1 MTTTAHPGVTTA
13 QQGFKGNDRL
23 LTGIVLGV
31 LTFWMFAGTVGTVA
45 RSILTDINGA
55 PIDEVAKPLVSLDQM
70 NLAVSITAL
79 FSGLFIVFM
88 GGLADR
94 LGRVRIAL
102 VGNGLGILGSIL
114 IILASGGAALPLL
127 LTGRAVQGL
136 SAACIMPATMALV
149 KTYWHGAERQRAVS
163 MWSIGSWG
171 GSGLAAIYGG
181 FVAST
186 FNWRI
191 IFYLSIVVSAASIAL
206 IWGTPESRAETTAH
220 RRFDVVG
227 LAIFMVTVLSLMVV
241 LIFGRQL
248 GWTSVPILALAG
260 VAVVGAV
267 AFFLYERGRA
277 APFIDFA
284 LFRNLTFT
292 GATISNFLL
301 NSTIGVLIVSQ
312 QMLQIARPELFDPWK
327 AGLLTIGYAVA
338 IIAFIRVGEKLL
350 RRFGPRK
357 PMLWG
362 VTLVGL
368 SCILLMPTNILVGPY
383 TVLAV
388 IAYSLFGIGLAFYA
402 TPSTDAALSNLP
414 PGEAGA
420 GAGIYKMASSLGS
433 AIGAALSL
441 TIFTSFLGGGVTIVG
456 ELLHTQGIQSNAAVR
471 QAGLVTFLFNL
482 VLTLIAFIS
491 ILMTIPK
498 GRKYNDEAEVV
509 PESTGGTGTTGSHD
523 GHAAPATVGR
533 AGKAVRAGQ
542 PPR

>member
-1 MTTTAHPGVTTA
+1 MTTTQPATTTR
-13 QQGFKGNDRL
+13 QGFKGNDRL

-55 PIDEVAKPLVSLDQM
+55 PIDKVTKPLVSLDQM
-70 NLAVSITAL
+70 NLAVSVTAL

-94 LGRVRIAL
+94 VGRVRIAL
-102 VGNGLGILGSIL
+102 VGNGLGILGSVL
-114 IILASGGAALPLL
+114 IIFAAGGAALPLL
-127 LTGRAVQGL
+127 LTGRAIQGL

-149 KTYWHGAERQRAVS
+149 KAYWDGAGRQRAVS

-171 GSGLAAIYGG
+171 GSGAAAVYGG

-186 FNWRI
+186 FNWRV
-191 IFYLSIVVSAASIAL
+191 IFYVSIVVSAISIAL
-206 IWGTPESRAETTAH
+206 IWGTPESRADRTHAH
-220 RRFDVVG
+220 FDIVG
-227 LAIFMVTVLSLMVV
+227 LAIFMVSVLSLMIV

-248 GWTSVPILALAG
+248 GWASAPTLVLA
-260 VAVVGAV
+260 AV
-267 AFFLYERGRA
+267 AIVGGVVFFFYERGKA
-277 APFIDFA
+277 SPFIDFG
-284 LFRNLTFT
+284 LFRNTTFT
-292 GATISNFLL
+292 GATISNFVL
-301 NSTIGVLIVSQ
+301 NGTIGLLIVSQ

-338 IIAFIRVGEKLL
+338 IIAFIRVGERLL

-362 VTLVGL
+362 ASIVAL
-368 SCILLMPTNILVGPY
+368 SCILLTPTNILVGPY

-388 IAYSLFGIGLAFYA
+388 IAYSLFGVGLAFYA

-414 PGEAGA
+414 PSEAGA

-441 TIFTSFLGGGVTIVG
+441 TIFSSFLSGGVTIVG

-482 VLTLIAFIS
+482 VLALIAIIS
-491 ILMTIPK
+491 ILSTIPK
-498 GRKYNDEAEVV
+498 GRKYYEE
-509 PESTGGTGTTGSHD
+509 
-523 GHAAPATVGR
+523 
-533 AGKAVRAGQ
+533 
-542 PPR
+542 

>member
-1 MTTTAHPGVTTA
+1 MTTTRQAATTSR
-13 QQGFKGNDRL
+13 GFRGNDKL
-23 LTGIVLGV
+23 LLGIVLGV

-55 PIDEVAKPLVSLDQM
+55 PIDKVSNPLVTLDQM

-94 LGRVRIAL
+94 IGRVRIAL

-114 IILASGGAALPLL
+114 IILASGSAALPLL
-127 LTGRAVQGL
+127 LSGRAIQGL

-149 KTYWHGAERQRAVS
+149 KAYWDGEGRQRAVS

-171 GSGLAAIYGG
+171 GSGLAALFGG
-181 FVAST
+181 FIAST
-186 FNWRI
+186 FNWRA
-191 IFYLSIVVSAASIAL
+191 IFYVSIVISVIAIAL
-206 IWGTPESRAETTAH
+206 MWGTPESRVTGGSR

-227 LAIFMVTVLSLMVV
+227 LAIFMVTVLALMIV

-248 GWTSVPILALAG
+248 GWGSPLILGLA
-260 VAVVGAV
+260 AV
-267 AFFLYERGRA
+267 AIVGGIVFYLFERGKSS
-277 APFIDFA
+277 PFIDFS
-284 LFRNLTFT
+284 LFKNTTFT
-292 GATISNFLL
+292 GATISNFVL
-301 NSTIGVLIVSQ
+301 NGTIGLLIVSQ
-312 QMLQIARPELFDPWK
+312 QMLQLARPELFDPWK

-338 IIAFIRVGEKLL
+338 IIGFIRVGERLL

-362 VTLVGL
+362 ASIVAL
-368 SCILLMPTNILVGPY
+368 SSLLLMPTNILVGPY

-388 IAYSLFGIGLAFYA
+388 ISYTLFGIGLAFYA

-414 PGEAGA
+414 PAEAGA

-441 TIFTSFLGGGVTIVG
+441 TIFSSFLGGGVTIVG
-456 ELLHTQGIQSNAAVR
+456 ELLHTQGIQTNAAIR
-471 QAGLVTFLFNL
+471 QAGLITFLFNL
-482 VLTLIAFIS
+482 VLALIAIIS
-491 ILMTIPK
+491 ILTTIPK
-498 GRKYNDEAEVV
+498 GRKYYDE
-509 PESTGGTGTTGSHD
+509 
-523 GHAAPATVGR
+523 
-533 AGKAVRAGQ
+533 
-542 PPR
+542 

>member
-1 MTTTAHPGVTTA
+1 MTTTAPATTTG
-13 QQGFKGNDRL
+13 QGFKGNDKL

-55 PIDEVAKPLVSLDQM
+55 PIDKVVAPLVSLDQM

-102 VGNGLGILGSIL
+102 TGNGLGILGSVL
-114 IILASGGAALPLL
+114 IILSSGGAALPLL
-127 LTGRAVQGL
+127 LTGRAIQGL

-149 KTYWHGAERQRAVS
+149 KTYWDGAARQRAVS

-171 GSGLAAIYGG
+171 GSGAAAVYGG
-181 FVAST
+181 FIAST
-186 FNWRI
+186 FNWRV
-191 IFYLSIVVSAASIAL
+191 IFYVSIVVSLASIAL
-206 IWGTPESRAETTAH
+206 IWGTPESRAPRAAH
-220 RRFDVVG
+220 TRFDAVG
-227 LAIFMVTVLSLMVV
+227 LAIFMVTVLSLMIV

-248 GWTSVPILALAG
+248 GWASAPTLGLATVAIIGSV
-260 VAVVGAV
+260 V
-267 AFFLYERGRA
+267 FFLYERRRTS
-277 APFIDFA
+277 PFIDFG
-284 LFRNLTFT
+284 LFKNTTFT
-292 GATISNFLL
+292 GATISNFVL
-301 NSTIGVLIVSQ
+301 NGTIGVLIVSQ

-327 AGLLTIGYAVA
+327 AGLLTLGYAVA

-362 VTLVGL
+362 SMIVAL

-388 IAYSLFGIGLAFYA
+388 IAYSLFGVGLAFYA

-414 PGEAGA
+414 PAEAGA

-441 TIFTSFLGGGVTIVG
+441 TIFSSFLSGGVTIVG

-482 VLTLIAFIS
+482 VLALIAVIS

-498 GRKYNDEAEVV
+498 GRKYNND
-509 PESTGGTGTTGSHD
+509 
-523 GHAAPATVGR
+523 
-533 AGKAVRAGQ
+533 
-542 PPR
+542 